1 MDNKE
6 LKVVILNA
14 QNGNEKATEEIL
26 DKYKDMIKMY
36 SLVNG
41 ELKEELK
48 QDLTEVTIKTIKKF
62 RIYT

>member
-6 LKVVILNA
+6 LKVIILNA

-36 SLVNG
+36 SFVNG

-62 RIYT
+62 RI

>member
-1 MDNKE
+1 MNNKE
-6 LKVVILNA
+6 LKVIVLNA

-36 SLVNG
+36 SFVNG

-62 RIYT
+62 RI

>member
-14 QNGNEKATEEIL
+14 QNGNEKAIEEIL

-36 SLVNG
+36 SFVNG

-62 RIYT
+62 RI

>member
-1 MDNKE
+1 MNNKE

-36 SLVNG
+36 SFVNG

-62 RIYT
+62 RI

>member
-36 SLVNG
+36 SFVNG

-62 RIYT
+62 RI